1 MIKETYIGCV
11 VGSVVSRWVEGWA
24 VVVAVPAEMAK
35 LFLEV
40 LPKRMKSNV
49 FDTIHGHV
57 PRILKK
63 SKDESLIMKLI
74 QPLLYTILL
83 HISSHS
89 SILAITSISPVRD
102 ECSV

>member
-49 FDTIHGHV
+49 FDTIHAHV
-57 PRILKK
+57 PRFKK
-63 SKDESLIMKLI
+63 KNPKMKV
-74 QPLLYTILL
+74 LL
-83 HISSHS
+83 
-89 SILAITSISPVRD
+89 
-102 ECSV
+102 